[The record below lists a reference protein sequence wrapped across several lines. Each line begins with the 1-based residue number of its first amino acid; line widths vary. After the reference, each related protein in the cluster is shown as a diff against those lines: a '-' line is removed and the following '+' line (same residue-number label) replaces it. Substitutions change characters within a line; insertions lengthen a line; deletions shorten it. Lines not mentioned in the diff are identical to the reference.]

1 MEELIRDTAFGHLVR
16 LLLKGRVLQYAEDRD
31 PSLWRQYLSEENPR
45 SMAHHGDSDQL
56 SDKERPAQSSEESS
70 RTRAGS
76 EQHFNPTGQPV
87 DQEKGKNSNV
97 VDWFDENDPE
107 APMSEIPMIG
117 RNPVYIGTLIVFVIF
132 QVPTAL
138 ATNFAML
145 LCFRFLTGFIGSP
158 VLATGGASIA
168 DMFAPNKR
176 AYGIGIWGIA
186 AVCGPVLGPL
196 VGGFAVQAKDWSWT
210 IWELMWLSGF
220 CLIFL
225 IFFLPETSSANI
237 LYRRSRRLRKL
248 TGIDNLRSEGEI
260 AGAQMT
266 PKEIALIAIVRPIT
280 LNFQEPMVFLL
291 NLYIALIYGLLYIW
305 FESFPIVFTG
315 IYKFNLGQEGLAF
328 VGILVGA
335 IVVIPPFFYYLHRYV
350 EPQFND
356 RGELKPEI
364 RLPPAMLGGFF
375 IPICLFWFGWSARP
389 SIHWIMPIIGSSYF
403 AIGTFLLFQAVLNYL
418 GDAYPDYAAS
428 VLAGNDFMRSSF
440 GAGYAPRLRAYAN
453 SLLTPVIPQSTQLP
467 PLSRTTKRGTT
478 AINYAENDYD
488 DDDIFEDDTGPK
500 RLTGL
505 RSRREDP
512 NQTKESVPD
521 KFGKELVAPVN
532 VQGIWRDWMNKP
544 KLVRTEKQLSAQSTL
559 PLTLIPIRIDLDIP
573 SFTPQ
578 PALPLPADP
587 NVDPHQARYRAPEPT
602 PAYRLKDIFLW
613 NLHETLIT
621 PEQFALILVQ
631 DLDLPNAAALAL
643 QVSQQIRQQLEEY
656 AGVAL
661 HPLFH
666 STSSTTNGGT
676 VTKAIQASN
685 PRDSSGAATPAAN
698 GANAHSESNGTIS
711 TLIGPSNHVSATA
724 SEPPTSNEL
733 NPDDTYR
740 CIITLNIN
748 LQNKLFTDKFEWS
761 LLHPPGMAER
771 FAKQTCADIGLIG
784 EWIPAVTHAIYE
796 AVLRLKKEA
805 CESGGLVGIYG
816 TYGID
821 NDAIPGQEAGWR
833 YDNEHLADEWEP
845 KVERLSKEEIE
856 KREGDRERQIRRLR
870 RETARFSSTTNM
882 DRGLPLQPGQQ
893 SLQQQQGGGGGYFD
907 QPVDSAETP
916 MGRGERS
923 KKKRRFRS
931 LSPQGRSGTPGG
943 RGTPDQNGYGGS
955 GGGLAEWERQTW
967 RCSHCAVHGSAVW
980 AVRDGP
986 SGARSLCNNC
996 GLVYERDKRLP
1007 PWAKNLHSL
1016 DLPIGGHR

>member
-1 MEELIRDTAFGHLVR
+1 MA
-16 LLLKGRVLQYAEDRD
+16 D
-31 PSLWRQYLSEENPR
+31 PQSFLS
-45 SMAHHGDSDQL
+45 S
-56 SDKERPAQSSEESS
+56 
-70 RTRAGS
+70 
-76 EQHFNPTGQPV
+76 
-87 DQEKGKNSNV
+87 
-97 VDWFDENDPE
+97 
-107 APMSEIPMIG
+107 
-117 RNPVYIGTLIVFVIF
+117 
-132 QVPTAL
+132 
-138 ATNFAML
+138 
-145 LCFRFLTGFIGSP
+145 
-158 VLATGGASIA
+158 
-168 DMFAPNKR
+168 
-176 AYGIGIWGIA
+176 
-186 AVCGPVLGPL
+186 
-196 VGGFAVQAKDWSWT
+196 
-210 IWELMWLSGF
+210 
-220 CLIFL
+220 
-225 IFFLPETSSANI
+225 
-237 LYRRSRRLRKL
+237 
-248 TGIDNLRSEGEI
+248 
-260 AGAQMT
+260 
-266 PKEIALIAIVRPIT
+266 
-280 LNFQEPMVFLL
+280 
-291 NLYIALIYGLLYIW
+291 
-305 FESFPIVFTG
+305 
-315 IYKFNLGQEGLAF
+315 
-328 VGILVGA
+328 
-335 IVVIPPFFYYLHRYV
+335 
-350 EPQFND
+350 
-356 RGELKPEI
+356 
-364 RLPPAMLGGFF
+364 
-375 IPICLFWFGWSARP
+375 
-389 SIHWIMPIIGSSYF
+389 
-403 AIGTFLLFQAVLNYL
+403 
-418 GDAYPDYAAS
+418 
-428 VLAGNDFMRSSF
+428 
-440 GAGYAPRLRAYAN
+440 YAPRLRAYAN

-478 AINYAENDYD
+478 AINYAENEYD

-512 NQTKESVPD
+512 NPAKESVPD
-521 KFGKELVAPVN
+521 KFGKELVAPVQI
-532 VQGIWRDWMNKP
+532 QGIWRDWMNKP

-578 PALPLPADP
+578 PALPLPTDP

-666 STSSTTNGGT
+666 STSSTTNGRT
-676 VTKAIQASN
+676 ITKAIQASN
-685 PRDSSGAATPAAN
+685 PGDTSGAATPAAN
-698 GANAHSESNGTIS
+698 GVNGHSEPNGTIP
-711 TLIGPSNHVSATA
+711 TPNDPSNNVSATA
-724 SEPPTSNEL
+724 SEPPISNEL

-821 NDAIPGQEAGWR
+821 NDAAPGQEAGWR

-893 SLQQQQGGGGGYFD
+893 SLQQQQGGGYFD

-986 SGARSLCNNC
+986 NGARLHFGAFFGEKDEEMLIGTQSLCNNC

-1007 PWAKNLHSL
+1007 PWAKNLHLL